1 MMDLED
7 GDECGLKVVGLRMLG
22 VVDLDGMLS
31 ALQFPAPALSSLH
44 HAEQNISVHSA
55 LVSFVQDHHSVAQQQ
70 GVSDGLAQQH
80 ALAELRPL
88 LLGHPSCQ
96 RYGCHSTGLSDGDE
110 ALSPDAGLVQILRDL
125 SGLPRASLPY
135 EEGGQ
140 LHPDLNK
147 RCMGPP
153 TTHEEECAQENDLI
167 EILKS
172 FGCFESDNL
181 PGIVPQKVGG
191 KLVPFG
197 SHHLGVASKGAD
209 IDVLCVGP
217 GFLQRK
223 DFFSSFVRKLKRQRK
238 VKDIRVIEEAF
249 VPVVK
254 LTFEGIEVIWLK
266 KKCCLCSLQY
276 SSIKDRLSLC
286 QGGQEQSPTGNGPAP
301 RGLVTGDRPPLCE
314 ESERL
319 QSNRGDPQAQRNI
332 YSNSLGF
339 LGGVSWAILVARICQ
354 EYPNASASTLVTKFF
369 KEYNMWKWPN
379 PIMLRELKDCH
390 FNLPVWDARVNLADR
405 SHSMPIITPAY
416 PMQNTAFNVT
426 PSTLAIMKEE
436 IQRGHTIA
444 GWSQLF
450 EKPNFLR
457 KYKVGLV
464 ESRIR
469 HLVVNLERN
478 VLVTRAH
485 INVSPTLN
493 AAWATPDV
501 TFEKRQRTF
510 ATSEAGVT
518 RSGSGEWSV

>member
-1 MMDLED
+1 MPRRTRRTAPSRPKQ
-7 GDECGLKVVGLRMLG
+7 KV
-22 VVDLDGMLS
+22 
-31 ALQFPAPALSSLH
+31 
-44 HAEQNISVHSA
+44 
-55 LVSFVQDHHSVAQQQ
+55 
-70 GVSDGLAQQH
+70 
-80 ALAELRPL
+80 
-88 LLGHPSCQ
+88 
-96 RYGCHSTGLSDGDE
+96 Y
-110 ALSPDAGLVQILRDL
+110 
-125 SGLPRASLPY
+125 
-135 EEGGQ
+135 
-140 LHPDLNK
+140 
-147 RCMGPP
+147 GPP
-153 TTHEEECAQENDLI
+153 PPTREEECAQENDLI

-172 FGCFESDNL
+172 FGCFESDVELRHRENVVQRLESLFKEWLIEMCLQMNL

-223 DFFSSFVRKLKRQRK
+223 DFFSSFVRKLKRQRE

-254 LTFEGIEVIWLK
+254 LTFEGIEIDLVFARVARNRVPQEMDLLREDWLQGTD
-266 KKCCLCSLQY
+266 LHSVRSLNGYRVTEEILRLVPNVQNFRLALRT
-276 SSIKDRLSLC
+276 IKLW
-286 QGGQEQSPTGNGPAP
+286 AK
-301 RGLVTGDRPPLCE
+301 
-314 ESERL
+314 
-319 QSNRGDPQAQRNI
+319 QRNI

-457 KYKVGLV
+457 KYKYVIICPNMNMCI
-464 ESRIR
+464 SIR
-469 HLVVNLERN
+469 NIYFL
-478 VLVTRAH
+478 
-485 INVSPTLN
+485 
-493 AAWATPDV
+493 
-501 TFEKRQRTF
+501 KY
-510 ATSEAGVT
+510 
-518 RSGSGEWSV
+518 